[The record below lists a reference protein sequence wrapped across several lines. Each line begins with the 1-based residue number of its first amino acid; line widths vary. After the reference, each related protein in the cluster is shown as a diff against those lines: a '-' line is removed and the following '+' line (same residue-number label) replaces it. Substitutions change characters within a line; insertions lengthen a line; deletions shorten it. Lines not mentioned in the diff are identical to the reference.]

1 MHLGEK
7 RLKKKLYG
15 VARAPALLERAS
27 RIGKSVSMV
36 LLPDKLIEML
46 MKNRALSCLGFT

>member
-7 RLKKKLYG
+7 RLKKKRYG